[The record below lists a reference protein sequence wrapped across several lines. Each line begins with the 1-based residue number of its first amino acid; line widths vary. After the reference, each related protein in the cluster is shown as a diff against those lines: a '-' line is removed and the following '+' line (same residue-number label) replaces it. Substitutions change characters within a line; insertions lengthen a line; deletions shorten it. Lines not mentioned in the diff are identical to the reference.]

1 MRKLLAT
8 FLLLV
13 SFTATSSENIREKA
27 IQLRESTQTLLG
39 ISPKALSFL
48 LHTKPGSHYPLEI
61 YKQIGDYKYFE
72 ELERSGYATIKV
84 VGGLP
89 DKTTSEAMARL
100 IPTDKGQRV
109 RCVLLQ

>member
-1 MRKLLAT
+1 MRKLIAT

-13 SFTATSSENIREKA
+13 SFTATSSENIKEKA
-27 IQLRESTQTLLG
+27 SQLRESTQILLG
-39 ISPKALSFL
+39 ISPKALAFL
-48 LHTKPGSHYPLEI
+48 LQTTPGSHYPLEI
-61 YKQIGDYKYFE
+61 YKQMGDYKYFE
-72 ELERSGYATIKV
+72 ELESSGYATIKV

-89 DKTTSEAMARL
+89 DKTSDETMARL